1 MNKITIND
9 ERISATPAVAVAK
22 ENIKVAI
29 TESAPQTFQVWEN
42 EKVVEK
48 VLEVLQPPT
57 IQTLKDTDAEIS
69 NLEINLS
76 QAEAQ
81 VESLTAKLQKVRDLK
96 VELEKV
102 VQVAFDANVIA
113 VAKVEPLPVEKII
126 K

>member
-1 MNKITIND
+1 MNKIEISD
-9 ERISATPAVAVAK
+9 ERIDQQIAVSK